1 MVQTTEMAAP
11 VTPERRILSICSAPG
26 WGALFEEPDESS
38 PEAGVV
44 TLAAWAL
51 VEDGEGKTY
60 MVGLVQ
66 RPREGATT
74 AGTFGFADEIEGFA
88 GYSNQGLKTKRAD
101 P

>member
-1 MVQTTEMAAP
+1 MAGAN
-11 VTPERRILSICSAPG
+11 TAERRIISICSAPG
-26 WGALFEEPDESS
+26 WGALLEETDEVGSETS
-38 PEAGVV
+38 VV

-51 VEDGEGKTY
+51 LEDDEGKTY

-66 RPREGATT
+66 RPRDESTA

-101 P
+101 A